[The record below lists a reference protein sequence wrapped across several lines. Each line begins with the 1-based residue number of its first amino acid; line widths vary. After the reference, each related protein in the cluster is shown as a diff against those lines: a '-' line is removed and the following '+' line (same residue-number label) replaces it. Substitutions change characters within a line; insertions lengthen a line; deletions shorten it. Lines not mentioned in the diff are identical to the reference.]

1 MSFTNAAPVNTR
13 TLKDAGLA
21 ANIALPNAANQV
33 NTNALDLVQAT
44 PFPMTTKFTAQVATT
59 LSTGANSLNINYTIA
74 DSADNSSFTNIVSL
88 ATIVVAGNAANYPA
102 STTNFQLPPATRR
115 YVRATAKGE
124 ANGGN
129 AADGTITLT
138 LLF

>member
-1 MSFTNAAPVNTR
+1 MSFTNGTVVNSR
-13 TLKDAGLA
+13 TLKDAGLSV
-21 ANIALPNAANQV
+21 NIALPNAANQV
-33 NTNALDLVQAT
+33 NSNVIDLVQAT

-59 LSTGANSLNINYTIA
+59 QSTGANSLNINYTIA
-74 DSADNSSFTNIVSL
+74 DSADNSSFANVVSL
-88 ATIVVAGNAANYPA
+88 GSIVVAGNAANYPA
-102 STTNFQLPPATRR
+102 STTNFQLPPGTRR
-115 YVRATAKGE
+115 YIRATAKGE

>member
-1 MSFTNAAPVNTR
+1 MSFTNAAPVNSR
-13 TLKDAGLA
+13 TLKDANLTVS
-21 ANIALPNAANQV
+21 IALPNAANQV
-33 NTNALDLVQAT
+33 NTNAIDLVQAT
-44 PFPMTTKFTAQVATT
+44 PFPMTAKFTAQVVTT

-88 ATIVVAGNAANYPA
+88 ASIVVAGNAANYPA
-102 STTNFQLPPATRR
+102 NTTNFQLPPATRR